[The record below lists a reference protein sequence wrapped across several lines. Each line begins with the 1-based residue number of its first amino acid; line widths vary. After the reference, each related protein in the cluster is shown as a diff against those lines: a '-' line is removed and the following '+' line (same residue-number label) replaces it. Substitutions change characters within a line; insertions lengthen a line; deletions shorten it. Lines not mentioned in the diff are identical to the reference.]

1 MAALMGGKI
10 DPVNI
15 AHGRS
20 AEGGG
25 GTEIELSMQ
34 AKYSVSL
41 SQGPHRACLEMGPHS
56 C

>member
-20 AEGGG
+20 GGG
-25 GTEIELSMQ
+25 GGGGETEIELSM
-34 AKYSVSL
+34 
-41 SQGPHRACLEMGPHS
+41 
-56 C
+56 

>member
-10 DPVNI
+10 DPVHI
-15 AHGRS
+15 AH
-20 AEGGG
+20 EG

-41 SQGPHRACLEMGPHS
+41 NLGPRKPWLEKEPHS
-56 C
+56 YAS

>member
-20 AEGGG
+20 AEG

-56 C
+56 CVS